1 MGSPGVPAYIVT
13 FSDMVTLLLTFF
25 VLLLSMAG
33 NQSTS
38 IFRTA
43 QSAFKSEM
51 DCFGLSGFM
60 SSKYDVPKLDHVKVK
75 YRSKEGSDVS
85 ERSTDS
91 HAEMLRRIILDLE
104 KTMKIT
110 PSQITC
116 RSKDFNVTDIHF
128 DRITPSQITC
138 RSKDFNVTDIHF
150 DRGKW
155 DLSGSAKEYLTK
167 YSLSLQESFT
177 GQNPPTI
184 YVVGLAGKER
194 TEKQKWIL
202 SARRAQS
209 VADFLRQNLPE
220 NSKWR
225 LYCWGAGGGGQWS
238 NDTGPMNKDA
248 EIMISVLSE

>member
-1 MGSPGVPAYIVT
+1 MSRKKKKNADMGAPGVPAYIVT

-33 NQSTS
+33 TQSASRFKT
-38 IFRTA
+38 T

-51 DCFGLSGFM
+51 DCFGISGFM
-60 SSKYDVPKLDHVKVK
+60 SSKYDVPKLDHAKVK

-91 HAEMLRRIILDLE
+91 QAEMLRRIVLDLE
-104 KTMKIT
+104 KTMK
-110 PSQITC
+110 
-116 RSKDFNVTDIHF
+116 
-128 DRITPSQITC
+128 ITPSQITC

-209 VADFLRQNLPE
+209 VADFLRENLPE

-238 NDTGPMNKDA
+238 NDTGQMNKDA

>member
-1 MGSPGVPAYIVT
+1 MSRKKKKSAEMGAPGVPAYIVT

-33 NQSTS
+33 NQSAS
-38 IFRTA
+38 IFKST

-60 SSKYDVPKLDHVKVK
+60 SSKYDVPKLDHAKVK
-75 YRSKEGSDVS
+75 YRSKEGNEVS

-91 HAEMLRRIILDLE
+91 QAELLRRIIVDLE

-110 PSQITC
+110 PPQITC
-116 RSKDFNVTDIHF
+116 RSKT
-128 DRITPSQITC
+128 
-138 RSKDFNVTDIHF
+138 FNVTDIHF
-150 DRGKW
+150 DRGQW
-155 DLSGSAKEYLTK
+155 ELDTSAKEYLTK

-194 TEKQKWIL
+194 GEKQKWIL

-209 VADFLRQNLPE
+209 VADFLKQNLPE

-248 EIMISVLSE
+248 EIMISVLTE

>member
-1 MGSPGVPAYIVT
+1 MSRKKKKSTEMGKPGVPAYIVT

-33 NQSTS
+33 TQSAS
-38 IFRTA
+38 RFKTA

-51 DCFGLSGFM
+51 DCFGISGFM
-60 SSKYDVPKLDHVKVK
+60 SSKYDVPKLDHAKVK

-104 KTMKIT
+104 ETMKIT

-116 RSKDFNVTDIHF
+116 RSKE
-128 DRITPSQITC
+128 
-138 RSKDFNVTDIHF
+138 FNVTDIHF

-209 VADFLRQNLPE
+209 VADFLRQNLPKD
-220 NSKWR
+220 SKWR

-248 EIMISVLSE
+248 EIMISVLNE

>member
-1 MGSPGVPAYIVT
+1 MSRKKKKSSGMGKPGVPAYIVT

-33 NQSTS
+33 TLNVSIYKST
-38 IFRTA
+38 
-43 QSAFKSEM
+43 QNAFKSEL
-51 DCFGLSGFM
+51 DCFGISGFM
-60 SSKYDVPKLDHVKVK
+60 SGKYDVPKLDHTKVK
-75 YRSKEGSDVS
+75 YHSKEGNEVS

-91 HAEMLRRIILDLE
+91 QAEMLRRIILDLE

-116 RSKDFNVTDIHF
+116 RSKEFNVTDIHF
-128 DRITPSQITC
+128 
-138 RSKDFNVTDIHF
+138 N
-150 DRGKW
+150 RGQW
-155 DLSGSAKEYLTK
+155 DLNTSAKEYLTK
-167 YSLSLQESFT
+167 YSLSLQESFA

-194 TEKQKWIL
+194 TEKQRWIL

-209 VADFLRQNLPE
+209 VADFLRRNLPE

-225 LYCWGAGGGGQWS
+225 LYCWGAGSGGAWS
-238 NDTGPMNKDA
+238 NNTGPMNKDA

>member
-1 MGSPGVPAYIVT
+1 MSRKKKKSSAMGPPGVPAYIVT

-33 NQSTS
+33 TQNVSIYKST
-38 IFRTA
+38 

-51 DCFGLSGFM
+51 DCFGLPGFM
-60 SSKYDVPKLDHVKVK
+60 SSKYDAPKLEHAKVK
-75 YRSKEGSDVS
+75 YRSKEGNDIS

-91 HAEMLRRIILDLE
+91 QAEMLRRIILDLE

-110 PSQITC
+110 QSQITC

-128 DRITPSQITC
+128 KR
-138 RSKDFNVTDIHF
+138 R
-150 DRGKW
+150 KW
-155 DLSGSAKEYLTK
+155 DLSSSAKEYLTK

-177 GQNPPTI
+177 GQSPPTI

-194 TEKQKWIL
+194 TEKQRWIL

-225 LYCWGAGGGGQWS
+225 LYCWGAGSGGAWS
-238 NDTGPMNKDA
+238 NNTGPMNKDA